1 LVSRS
6 LADTLLLTG
15 SALQEGEM
23 KEAAPW
29 VIVGLVAMAVLFL
42 MAPSESLPVLAPEFS
57 LESLNGET
65 VTLSALRG
73 KLIIL
78 DFWASWCQSCTK
90 TLPGL
95 DELAVRLA
103 DRDVVLLAISLDR
116 TEKAAREYASAY
128 GLSANSVLYGSLN
141 EARAVKELYGVA
153 SIPRTFLIDREGL
166 VRYSGGPSGVTEE
179 LVAPWL

>member
-1 LVSRS
+1 
-6 LADTLLLTG
+6 
-15 SALQEGEM
+15 M

-29 VIVGLVAMAVLFL
+29 VIVGLVAVAVLFL
-42 MAPSESLPVLAPEFS
+42 LAPLSESLPVLAPNLPVDALS
-57 LESLNGET
+57 GET

-78 DFWASWCQSCTK
+78 DFLASWCKPWTR

-95 DELAVRLA
+95 DELAIRLA

-116 TEKAAREYASAY
+116 TEKATREYAVAY
-128 GLSANSVLYGSLN
+128 DLPASTVLYGSLDQ
-141 EARAVKELYGVA
+141 ARAVKDLYGVVG
-153 SIPRTFLIDREGL
+153 IPRMFLIDREGF
-166 VRYSGGPSGVTEE
+166 VRYSGEPSGVTEE

>member
-1 LVSRS
+1 
-6 LADTLLLTG
+6 
-15 SALQEGEM
+15 M

-29 VIVGLVAMAVLFL
+29 VVVGVVAVAVLFL
-42 MAPSESLPVLAPEFS
+42 MAPRSESLPVLAPEFA
-57 LESLNGET
+57 LETLSGET

-78 DFWASWCQSCTK
+78 DFWASWCKPCTR

-95 DELAVRLA
+95 DELATRLA

-116 TEKAAREYASAY
+116 TEKAAREYAVAHDFPAS
-128 GLSANSVLYGSLN
+128 SVLYGSLD
-141 EARAVKELYGVA
+141 EVRVVKDLYGVVG
-153 SIPRTFLIDREGL
+153 IPRTFLIDREGF

>member
-1 LVSRS
+1 
-6 LADTLLLTG
+6 
-15 SALQEGEM
+15 M

-29 VIVGLVAMAVLFL
+29 VIVGLVAVAALFL
-42 MAPSESLPVLAPEFS
+42 MAPPSESLPVLAPDFS
-57 LESLNGET
+57 VEALSGET

-78 DFWASWCQSCTK
+78 DFWASWCKPCTR
-90 TLPGL
+90 TLPRL

-116 TEKAAREYASAY
+116 TEKAAREYAVAY
-128 GLSANSVLYGSLN
+128 DLPASSVLYGSLDQT
-141 EARAVKELYGVA
+141 RAVKDLYGVVG
-153 SIPRTFLIDREGL
+153 IPRTFLIDREGF
-166 VRYSGGPSGVTEE
+166 VRYSGGPSGVTEK

>member
-1 LVSRS
+1 
-6 LADTLLLTG
+6 
-15 SALQEGEM
+15 M

-29 VIVGLVAMAVLFL
+29 VIAGLVAMAVLLF
-42 MAPSESLPVLAPEFS
+42 MAPPSESLPVLAPDFS
-57 LESLNGET
+57 LASLGGET

-73 KLIIL
+73 KVIIL
-78 DFWASWCQSCTK
+78 DFWASWCKPCTR

-116 TEKAAREYASAY
+116 TEKAAREYA
-128 GLSANSVLYGSLN
+128 GTHDLSANSVLYGSLDQ
-141 EARAVKELYGVA
+141 ARVVKDLYGVA
-153 SIPRTFLIDREGL
+153 GIPRTFLIDREGF